1 MMLKRTSGDL
11 SIGLLAAGLAIAGLT
26 DVRAAG
32 QQPSGPRL
40 SGREKPVRLGIAG
53 LTHDHV
59 NGILGR
65 TVSGDVEIVGISEP
79 DTHLASRMMR
89 RFGLPAGLFFPD
101 LKTMLDSV
109 KPEAVAAFGPISEH
123 VRVVEACA
131 PRGIHVMVEKPLA
144 FSLDQALAMERLAV
158 RHRIHLLTNYETTWY
173 ASVHAAYRTVRER
186 DAIGGIR
193 KIVAH
198 DGHRGPKEIGC
209 SPEFLAWLTDPEGN
223 GGGAL
228 IDFGCYG
235 ANLITWLM
243 KGEAPLSVT
252 ALTQTIKPE
261 IYPKVD
267 DEATVVLTYPHAQGI
282 IQASWNWP
290 VGRKDLEIYGQRGT
304 VFIPDRSTLRIRPA
318 ESEPE
323 RTETLELRPSPLDD
337 PFSYLAAVV
346 QGGIT
351 VEDTDLSSLANN
363 LVVVRILDAARQS
376 AATGRT
382 VRLDE

>member
-1 MMLKRTSGDL
+1 MRKWYFSVLAISLM
-11 SIGLLAAGLAIAGLT
+11 AAGLTNTKLT
-26 DVRAAG
+26 AAG
-32 QQPSGPRL
+32 TPPQR
-40 SGREKPVRLGIAG
+40 PVRLGIAG

-65 TVSGDVEIVGISEP
+65 AGRGDVEIVGICESNAE
-79 DTHLASRMMR
+79 LASRYAR
-89 RFGLPAGLFFPD
+89 RFGLPAGLFYSD
-101 LKTMLDSV
+101 LKSMLEAA

-144 FSLDQALAMERLAV
+144 FSLDQAKEMERLAG
-158 RHRIHLLTNYETTWY
+158 RYRIHLLTNYETTWY
-173 ASVHAAYRTVRER
+173 ASVHAAYRMIREQST
-186 DAIGGIR
+186 IGEIR
-193 KIVAH
+193 KIVVH
-198 DGHRGPKEIGC
+198 DGHKGPREIGV
-209 SPEFLAWLTDPEGN
+209 SPEFFTDPVQN

-243 KGEAPLSVT
+243 KGQAPLTVT
-252 ALTQTIKPE
+252 AVTQRIKPE

-267 DEATVVLTYPHAQGI
+267 DEATIVLTYPAAQGI

-290 VGRKDLEIYGQRGT
+290 IGRKDLEIYGQRGT
-304 VFIPDRSTLRIRPA
+304 VFVPDRGTLRVRPS

-323 RTETLELRPSPLDD
+323 RTETLEPRLNPGDD
-337 PFSYLAAVV
+337 PFAYLAAVV
-346 QGGIT
+346 RGEVIVT
-351 VEDTDLSSLANN
+351 DTDLSSLANN
-363 LVVVRILDAARQS
+363 VLVVKILDAARQS

-382 VRLDE
+382 VMLPQ